1 MCVIKLLTSIPWQKQ
16 NNQTMFPKS
25 VRLLI
30 AVFSSSFAGA
40 WYRVLACSLRSG
52 TRVRVPDG
60 CPVSRGIAHFFRHV
74 AAVGRPSSSPPAA
87 EWLLRL
93 CSGDAR
99 PDKGHDCRLQI
110 APRRMADQQQ
120 QGLAGGEVG
129 GAGEDAGTD
138 EEAAS
143 TEPEEEELYLS
154 DPESSSSS
162 TRDPRELRIVRVR
175 YEVGRLLYLV
185 LPDAA
190 AGLAR
195 WFWVLANPFSVPRGP
210 AAGGAPPP
218 GGGGNGHRPQVL
230 LLHRVLLHRVLLR
243 LRLEVMEIRALR
255 AEGALASKDEAM
267 ADVCDA
273 AKVILQICE
282 DGRAAP

>member
-1 MCVIKLLTSIPWQKQ
+1 M
-16 NNQTMFPKS
+16 
-25 VRLLI
+25 
-30 AVFSSSFAGA
+30 
-40 WYRVLACSLRSG
+40 
-52 TRVRVPDG
+52 
-60 CPVSRGIAHFFRHV
+60 
-74 AAVGRPSSSPPAA
+74 
-87 EWLLRL
+87 
-93 CSGDAR
+93 
-99 PDKGHDCRLQI
+99 QI

-210 AAGGAPPP
+210 AAGGAPSP
-218 GGGGNGHRPQVL
+218 GGGGNDHRPQVL

>member
-1 MCVIKLLTSIPWQKQ
+1 M
-16 NNQTMFPKS
+16 
-25 VRLLI
+25 
-30 AVFSSSFAGA
+30 
-40 WYRVLACSLRSG
+40 
-52 TRVRVPDG
+52 
-60 CPVSRGIAHFFRHV
+60 
-74 AAVGRPSSSPPAA
+74 
-87 EWLLRL
+87 
-93 CSGDAR
+93 
-99 PDKGHDCRLQI
+99 QI

-129 GAGEDAGTD
+129 GAGEDARTD

-185 LPDAA
+185 LSDAA

-210 AAGGAPPP
+210 AAGGAPSP
-218 GGGGNGHRPQVL
+218 GGGGNDHRPQVL

-255 AEGALASKDEAM
+255 AEGALAGKDEAM

-282 DGRAAP
+282 DGRAEP